1 MLLITGKL
9 FCCSLVVL
17 QQLHAFA
24 YVQSSTSALA
34 SRIPAS
40 VRQAADTRCCRAL
53 RDPSDAALR
62 LPFSVK
68 HSTSSGCAA
77 QTLLRGAAVVDAL
90 EDEEG
95 DAIRKRMASLVYR
108 DGGRWALVQG
118 VFLAVAATVASLGMP
133 LGFANVLTA
142 LLDPLD
148 PARSGR
154 LTRAA
159 LGVGTLYLLEPALS
173 YLYVRHMTHLNEKV
187 AARLRT
193 DTFKAILSQSMGF
206 FDARQ
211 VSQVTSAVTSDIA
224 AVRTVVSTNLQKDRG
239 LRAVLE
245 ASLGLVVL
253 TVLQPRLAW
262 IFGLV
267 IPTVAFSLAESRKAL
282 LVKAARET
290 ASLAHEVSA
299 LYLFQ
304 RYTNHAY
311 LNTVRSLQVSAQC
324 SSTLLL
330 QWHMLFRYCL
340 DYICDVY

>member
-1 MLLITGKL
+1 
-9 FCCSLVVL
+9 V
-17 QQLHAFA
+17 H
-24 YVQSSTSALA
+24 LA
-34 SRIPAS
+34 RPSR
-40 VRQAADTRCCRAL
+40 R
-53 RDPSDAALR
+53 
-62 LPFSVK
+62 
-68 HSTSSGCAA
+68 A
-77 QTLLRGAAVVDAL
+77 QTHYRGAAVVDAL
-90 EDEEG
+90 AEEDES
-95 DAIRKRMASLVYR
+95 DAIRKRMASLVFR

-142 LLDPLD
+142 LLDPFD
-148 PARSGR
+148 PARAGK

-159 LGVGTLYLLEPALS
+159 LGVGTLYLLEPALT

-193 DTFKAILSQSMGF
+193 ATFKAILSQSMGF

-267 IPTVAFSLAESRKAL
+267 IPVVAFSLAESRKAL

-290 ASLAHEVSA
+290 ASLAHEVSTPE
-299 LYLFQ
+299 Y
-304 RYTNHAY
+304 
-311 LNTVRSLQVSAQC
+311 
-324 SSTLLL
+324 
-330 QWHMLFRYCL
+330 
-340 DYICDVY
+340 

>member
-1 MLLITGKL
+1 
-9 FCCSLVVL
+9 VL
-17 QQLHAFA
+17 QQLYAFA
-24 YVQSSTSALA
+24 YVQPANLAVSSKTAAGVRQKALA
-34 SRIPAS
+34 A
-40 VRQAADTRCCRAL
+40 CCNAL
-53 RDPSDAALR
+53 RDAPDPAPR
-62 LPFSVK
+62 LFSVA
-68 HSTSSGCAA
+68 HLARPGRRA
-77 QTLLRGAAVVDAL
+77 QTHYRGAAVVDAL
-90 EDEEG
+90 TEEDES
-95 DAIRKRMASLVYR
+95 DAIRKRMASLIFR

-142 LLDPLD
+142 LLDPFD
-148 PARSGR
+148 PARAGK

-159 LGVGTLYLLEPALS
+159 LGVGTLYLLEPALT

-193 DTFKAILSQSMGF
+193 ATFKAILSQSMGF

-224 AVRTVVSTNLQKDRG
+224 AVRTVISTNLQKDRG

-267 IPTVAFSLAESRKAL
+267 IPVAAFSLAESRKAL

-290 ASLAHEVSA
+290 ASLAHEVSYRI
-299 LYLFQ
+299 L
-304 RYTNHAY
+304 THH
-311 LNTVRSLQVSAQC
+311 RSKVGSY
-324 SSTLLL
+324 SLL
-330 QWHMLFRYCL
+330 
-340 DYICDVY
+340 

>member
-1 MLLITGKL
+1 M
-9 FCCSLVVL
+9 L
-17 QQLHAFA
+17 QQLHALA
-24 YVQSSTSALA
+24 YVQPATPVASLKNPRTA
-34 SRIPAS
+34 SRLPYS
-40 VRQAADTRCCRAL
+40 VTHLTRPGR
-53 RDPSDAALR
+53 R
-62 LPFSVK
+62 
-68 HSTSSGCAA
+68 A
-77 QTLLRGAAVVDAL
+77 QTHYRGAAVVDVL
-90 EDEEG
+90 VEEDES
-95 DAIRKRMASLVYR
+95 DAIRKRMASLVFR

-142 LLDPLD
+142 LLDPFD
-148 PARSGR
+148 PARAGK

-159 LGVGTLYLLEPALS
+159 LGVGALYLLEPALT
-173 YLYVRHMTHLNEKV
+173 YLYVRQMTHLNEKV

-193 DTFKAILSQSMGF
+193 ATFKAILSQSMGF

-267 IPTVAFSLAESRKAL
+267 IPVVAFALAESRKAL

-290 ASLAHEVSA
+290 ASLAHEV
-299 LYLFQ
+299 
-304 RYTNHAY
+304 
-311 LNTVRSLQVSAQC
+311 TVNC
-324 SSTLLL
+324 
-330 QWHMLFRYCL
+330 
-340 DYICDVY
+340 